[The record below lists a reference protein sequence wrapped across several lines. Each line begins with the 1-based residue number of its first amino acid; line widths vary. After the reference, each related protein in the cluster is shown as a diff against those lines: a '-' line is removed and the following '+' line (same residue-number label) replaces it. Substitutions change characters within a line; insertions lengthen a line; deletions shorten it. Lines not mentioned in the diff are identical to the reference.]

1 MIGGI
6 LVMKIEEL
14 ISGKNDQG
22 EVDFEGISIPVSALK
37 ELAKDGYEHVKLYK
51 ENNTFSLWG
60 KTCTA
65 CFTEEQLRERAGS
78 K

>member
-1 MIGGI
+1 
-6 LVMKIEEL
+6 MKIEDL
-14 ISGKNDQG
+14 ISSKKDKE
-22 EVDFEGISIPVSALK
+22 EVNIEGVSIPVSALK
-37 ELAKDGYEHVKLYK
+37 ALIKDGYEHVKLYK

-65 CFTEEQLRERAGS
+65 CFTEEQLRERTGS

>member
-1 MIGGI
+1 ME
-6 LVMKIEEL
+6 IEEL
-14 ISGKNDQG
+14 ISGKDDQG
-22 EVDFEGISIPVSALK
+22 EVDFDGISVPISALK
-37 ELAKDGYEHVKLYK
+37 ELMKDGYEHVKLYR